1 MLKINSDN
9 SLTVLLSG
17 RHKTDYSLLFAGVL
31 GVFALLVAY
40 LAITQAVA
48 VAIGGIFGLAVGCF
62 FFNHYKEK
70 LKNQPIIGETLSIRP
85 LELSFGQTQL
95 LLNEKPSVEIT
106 DTLLI
111 VKHDNKTWQFAG
123 FANTQELQ
131 IVQKVLM
138 GQQIA
143 GRKVSIKMGQ
153 S

>member
-1 MLKINSDN
+1 MLKINNDN

-31 GVFALLVAY
+31 GVLALLVAY
-40 LAITQAVA
+40 LAITQSVA
-48 VAIGGIFGLAVGCF
+48 IAIGGLFGLAVGCF
-62 FFNHYKEK
+62 FFNIYKEK
-70 LKNQPIIGETLSIRP
+70 LKKQPITGETLSVRP
-85 LELSFGQTQL
+85 YELSFGQTHL
-95 LLNEKPSVEIT
+95 ALDDKPSVEIT

-111 VKHDNKTWQFAG
+111 IKQGNKTWQFAG

-143 GRKVSIKMGQ
+143 GRKVTIKMR
-153 S
+153 SS